1 MSKMYKRGAPA
12 EVEPVMVNGLRI
24 EAAHDGYFAEVE
36 QRGGYIVAYDHA
48 TGERLW
54 QLLVYETKYIEGKET
69 DVQDILIYQMRMSK
83 KGLKIVN
90 ELEQTYLVNL
100 EEKTVLHLVFESAE
114 LRDFHVRCN
123 PVCNP
128 LQRLQRFYR
137 SHSHRPQRGKQAH
150 TSEQVHQ
157 VPDQYQGLF
166 QTNALHFRLLTKLA
180 RSDQVIDND

>member
-24 EAAHDGYFAEVE
+24 EAAHYGYFAEVE

-54 QLLVYETKYIEGKET
+54 QLLFYETKYIEGKET
-69 DVQDILIYQMRMSK
+69 DVQETFIYQMRMSK

-100 EEKTVLHLVFESAE
+100 EEKTV
-114 LRDFHVRCN
+114 VRLN
-123 PVCNP
+123 
-128 LQRLQRFYR
+128 
-137 SHSHRPQRGKQAH
+137 
-150 TSEQVHQ
+150 
-157 VPDQYQGLF
+157 
-166 QTNALHFRLLTKLA
+166 
-180 RSDQVIDND
+180 